1 MPDPTQPG
9 LFGLDALPEAPSVM
23 QRRPR
28 HAEAAPVRP
37 APVDPEAQALARR
50 LPPRLHMGTSSWSF
64 PGWQGLVW
72 AGEHSSSVLS
82 QQGLPAYAQHP
93 LLTSVCLDRSFYKP
107 MSAEAYA
114 AYAEQVP
121 ADFRFMVKAPALFS
135 DAAERDAQG
144 RVQRLNPHWLDPAL
158 ALEQFIEP
166 VLAGLGERTGA
177 LVIEISPLPPHLKR
191 DMGALLARLARLLA
205 ALPRLSA
212 LTPDGVLAVEVRD
225 VEWLTPALRDVLHDH
240 GARYCLSVH
249 PRLPPLEAQLPLLRA
264 LWPGPFVGRWNLHRM
279 HGAQGYEQA
288 KAGYAPFN
296 RLVDED
302 VATRQTLARVL
313 HATAHAG
320 HAAYLCI
327 NNKAEGSAPLSV
339 MALARQIVA
348 EATAPRRA

>member
-191 DMGALLARLARLLA
+191 DMGTLLTRLARLLA

>member
-37 APVDPEAQALARR
+37 APVDPEAQALAQR

-144 RVQRLNPHWLDPAL
+144 RVQRLNPHWLDPTL

>member
-9 LFGLDALPEAPSVM
+9 LFGTDILPDAPSVM
-23 QRRPR
+23 SRRPR
-28 HAEAAPVRP
+28 RSEAAPVLP
-37 APVDPEAQALARR
+37 APADPSVLALARR
-50 LPPRLHMGTSSWSF
+50 LPPRLHLGTSSWSF

-72 AGEHSSSVLS
+72 AGEHSSGELS
-82 QQGLPAYAQHP
+82 KQGLPAYAQHP

-107 MSAEAYA
+107 MPAEAYA

-158 ALEQFIEP
+158 AMEQFIAP

-177 LVIEISPLPPHLKR
+177 LVIEISPLPTALKR
-191 DMGALLARLARLLA
+191 DMNALLERLARFLA
-205 ALPRLSA
+205 TLPRLSEH
-212 LTPDGVLAVEVRD
+212 TPDGVLAVEVRD
-225 VEWLTPALRDVLHDH
+225 AEWLTPALRDVLRDH

-313 HATAHAG
+313 HATAYAG

-339 MALARQIVA
+339 AALARQIVA
-348 EATAPRRA
+348 EATAPHRA